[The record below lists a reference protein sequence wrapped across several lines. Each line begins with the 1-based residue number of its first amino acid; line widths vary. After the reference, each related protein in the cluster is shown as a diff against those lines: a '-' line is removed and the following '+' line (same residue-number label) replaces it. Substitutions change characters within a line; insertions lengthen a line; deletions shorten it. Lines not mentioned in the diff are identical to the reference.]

1 MKYREWLAEWLEYYV
16 KPTVKARTYEKY
28 KRQATLYLSPR
39 LGEYEIENLTPL
51 YLQKFAASI
60 TDSGLSPNTVNGI
73 ITSLQLSL
81 RCAVQAGN
89 AEHEYGKSVVR
100 PKIREKKTECFSK
113 EEQKKMEE
121 YILKSNNMK
130 LLGVVIA
137 LYTGLRI
144 GELLA
149 LRWEDIDIRKGLISV
164 RQSCSDG
171 WSEGKYKKFLDMP
184 KTESSIRIVP
194 LPQQLLPHIKEL
206 KKRTN
211 SAYIIPGN
219 TAYGAEIRCYQRTFG
234 VVLKR
239 LGIPHRGF
247 HVLRHTFATRALEVG
262 MDIRTLSEIL
272 GHKNPAITLKRY
284 AHSFIEHKVEMMN
297 RLGKL
302 LI

>member
-28 KRQATLYLSPR
+28 KRQATLYLSPC

-60 TDSGLSPNTVNGI
+60 TESGLSPNTVNGI

-206 KKRTN
+206 KKTN
-211 SAYIIPGN
+211 KQRIYHPRQYGLRSRDPLLPTHVRGCVETAWHSSQGISCFAAYVCDAGTGSGN
-219 TAYGAEIRCYQRTFG
+219 
-234 VVLKR
+234 
-239 LGIPHRGF
+239 
-247 HVLRHTFATRALEVG
+247 
-262 MDIRTLSEIL
+262 
-272 GHKNPAITLKRY
+272 GHKDAFGDIGTQKSRDNAQTLCTFLYR
-284 AHSFIEHKVEMMN
+284 A
-297 RLGKL
+297 
-302 LI
+302 